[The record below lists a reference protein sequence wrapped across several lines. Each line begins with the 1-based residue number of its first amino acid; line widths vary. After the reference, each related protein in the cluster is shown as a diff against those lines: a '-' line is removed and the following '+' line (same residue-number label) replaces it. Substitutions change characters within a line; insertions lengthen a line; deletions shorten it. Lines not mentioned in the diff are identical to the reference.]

1 VTPVIFFSLKTS
13 LLTYPEDSES
23 VVETEEGFQGE
34 RAPFTANQKGEVVP
48 LKNTEYSAPPKT
60 AEDVFV
66 GKAGPAAWLWL
77 IDNGSILAA
86 ANEMGPEHGSEVL
99 MAVYREWLATVQA
112 RSNQRENSD
121 HPNHKAL
128 AKQYT
133 SRQRVHVS
141 RTITFSRDIT
151 LSNNAYIA
159 VPRG

>member
-1 VTPVIFFSLKTS
+1 MKWCTRLRLVTPVIFFSLKTS

-48 LKNTEYSAPPKT
+48 LKTTEYSAPPKT

-86 ANEMGPEHGSEVL
+86 ANEMGPEHGAEVL
-99 MAVYREWLATVQA
+99 MAVYRKWLATVQA
-112 RSNQRENSD
+112 RSNQREN
-121 HPNHKAL
+121 
-128 AKQYT
+128 
-133 SRQRVHVS
+133 
-141 RTITFSRDIT
+141 
-151 LSNNAYIA
+151 
-159 VPRG
+159 